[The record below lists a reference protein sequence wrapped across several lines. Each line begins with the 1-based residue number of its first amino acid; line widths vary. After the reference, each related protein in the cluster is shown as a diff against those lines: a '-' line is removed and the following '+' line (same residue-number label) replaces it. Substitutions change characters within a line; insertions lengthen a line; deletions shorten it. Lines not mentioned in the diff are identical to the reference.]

1 MGISH
6 LLLSQ
11 ARQTRRVRTESQL
24 KTPPPLPTLFYFPS
38 CEWCRGTGNGAAVY
52 SALSLLLLR
61 GFSLLL
67 LHMESLHPS
76 QADPVWP
83 SHRLRL
89 SKHCPTEQ
97 PALYNR
103 AHPSDPAPHGS
114 PSAAAPPALLPHHRL
129 LPTGCRFS
137 QQLLLLGPHPRLHR
151 GLLHVCTWRSAP
163 CGTCELREDA
173 LLLHGP
179 LLCCRELLLC
189 TSCPPPALTLV
200 AAGLLLSL
208 SLFLTPLSQLL

>member
-6 LLLSQ
+6 RLLSQ

-24 KTPPPLPTLFYFPS
+24 KTPPPLPTLFYFPA

-76 QADPVWP
+76 QADPMWP
-83 SHRLRL
+83 SHRLQL

-114 PSAAAPPALLPHHRL
+114 PSAAAPPPQASPHRL
-129 LPTGCRFS
+129 
-137 QQLLLLGPHPRLHR
+137 QLQSAAASAGASSTAAPWAPPRLHVEICSVWN
-151 GLLHVCTWRSAP
+151 L
-163 CGTCELREDA
+163 
-173 LLLHGP
+173 
-179 LLCCRELLLC
+179 
-189 TSCPPPALTLV
+189 
-200 AAGLLLSL
+200 
-208 SLFLTPLSQLL
+208 